1 MSLTTNTE
9 ASLIKS
15 IRFFFPHFL
24 DPNKNG
30 SVLKNFLTVIAYAFN
45 INTQQLNEMFTN
57 TFIMEAEGDKLTE
70 LIMQLTKIKR
80 KNNETDADYR
90 ERYKKY
96 VYQYNITD
104 TQVKEIVNDITGIY
118 PEKIVEGNNR
128 GFYWGVPNNENITD
142 TPIDRRYYYNDTNPD
157 YTPLWGSNGDKA
169 WTAYIYLKEIPPTD
183 QLNELMDVIE
193 RVRMRGTIIYL
204 VLPSINYNIFNFSNT
219 IGSGNFIDEINAPQ
233 NNLIIVPEE
242 TIFEFG
248 MRNSLGD
255 LNDDTSNN
263 NDAQIIEYFDEFS
276 IFTWVMDNIL
286 LNDLTTNGN
295 NGILVAIAYTDF
307 ILESIFHY
315 SFDANVNPVQDNSL
329 ANNDAI
335 IDIIPDPMLIFSW
348 GMEG

>member
-24 DPNKNG
+24 DPNKTG

-57 TFIMEAEGDKLTE
+57 TFIMEAEGE
-70 LIMQLTKIKR
+70 QLTKLIMELTGIKR
-80 KNNETDADYR
+80 KNNESDVNYR

-96 VYQYNITD
+96 VYQYNITE

-128 GFYWGVPNNENITD
+128 GFYWGTPNNENIAD
-142 TPIDRRYYYNDTNPD
+142 NPIDRRYYYNDPNPD
-157 YTPLWGSNGDKA
+157 FTPLWGSNGDKA
-169 WTAYIYLKEIPPTD
+169 WIAYIYLKEIPNND

-204 VLPSINYNIFNFSNT
+204 VLPSVDYNIFNLSNT
-219 IGSGNFIDEINAPQ
+219 TGSGNFVDSINEPT

-248 MRNSLGD
+248 MRNSSGD

-263 NDAQIIEYFDEFS
+263 NDAQILEYTDEFS

-307 ILESIFHY
+307 ILESIFEF
-315 SFDANVNPVQDNSL
+315 SFDADIDPLPDNSL
-329 ANNDAI
+329 NNNDAI
-335 IDIIPDPMLIFSW
+335 IDIIPDPLLIFSW
-348 GMEG
+348 EMEG